1 VLTSG
6 ASTISP
12 SCSLPPETCSST
24 VGCRGVPKRS
34 LYGDEIQPMGVTS
47 IGPLSFANC
56 EV

>member
-1 VLTSG
+1 
-6 ASTISP
+6 
-12 SCSLPPETCSST
+12 
-24 VGCRGVPKRS
+24 